1 MRNGEQVSKDL
12 QRELG
17 TQLVV
22 GQLARDAQFG
32 NDINNMLDVLTNQ
45 DIDKRAASIDG
56 FYKVGGN
63 FLSGFTRPVDVLNK
77 AVGFALGTDTAKDV
91 RQAEGAAVFTQSAT
105 KYVDNIFEA
114 LVDSVEGVTGR
125 EFESVNKALTGD
137 ELSVSTRAGDVYDA
151 NPFARMF
158 GLTIKPSRT
167 STELAYSM
175 ADMAAWSASERTNM
189 PAYDKIFNS
198 MLAPMLERYTQQLVD
213 DPKFQ
218 KANLANKRDMLTT
231 RLNDLKGVVRDR
243 MDRYGDRDT
252 RVLNKARK
260 ASTKFKKEV
269 KREALRLMEENYGVT
284 GKLEDLSW
292 QELDLFIRLGNYIT
306 DVNEEVAKL

>member
-77 AVGFALGTDTAKDV
+77 AVGFMLGTDTAKDV
-91 RQAEGAAVFTQSAT
+91 RQAEGTAVFTQSAT

-175 ADMAAWSASERTNM
+175 ADMATWSASERTNM

-243 MDRYGDRDT
+243 MDRYGD
-252 RVLNKARK
+252 
-260 ASTKFKKEV
+260 
-269 KREALRLMEENYGVT
+269 
-284 GKLEDLSW
+284 
-292 QELDLFIRLGNYIT
+292 
-306 DVNEEVAKL
+306 

>member
-1 MRNGEQVSKDL
+1 
-12 QRELG
+12 
-17 TQLVV
+17 
-22 GQLARDAQFG
+22 
-32 NDINNMLDVLTNQ
+32 
-45 DIDKRAASIDG
+45 
-56 FYKVGGN
+56 
-63 FLSGFTRPVDVLNK
+63 
-77 AVGFALGTDTAKDV
+77 
-91 RQAEGAAVFTQSAT
+91 
-105 KYVDNIFEA
+105 
-114 LVDSVEGVTGR
+114 
-125 EFESVNKALTGD
+125 
-137 ELSVSTRAGDVYDA
+137 
-151 NPFARMF
+151 
-158 GLTIKPSRT
+158 
-167 STELAYSM
+167 
-175 ADMAAWSASERTNM
+175 MAAWSASERTNM